1 MFNLVSAGPHNQF
14 AGRQLF
20 STGPFESSLAAC
32 QAGQHDLATTI
43 PAGGRHCPGFSIT
56 WVISLATTP
65 DCLGYWEAAG
75 PIPEQPGQV
84 VPGPYEQPLR
94 PCTKIISIPDSL

>member
-65 DCLGYWEAAG
+65 DCLGYREARWPHPGTAWAG
-75 PIPEQPGQV
+75 GARPIRAATPA
-84 VPGPYEQPLR
+84 LH
-94 PCTKIISIPDSL
+94 KNN